1 MAASHKVIKRN
12 GEMKDFCIDRIINAI
27 SKAMINSKEGSL
39 SLASDVA
46 NDVYE
51 KLTSDYFA
59 NKENPTVEKI
69 QDLAEDELMS
79 KGFKQTAKHYIT
91 YRNMRTSIRKERNN
105 SPKKNLPQEDED
117 KAYFASAYNRLVYKR
132 TYAKWLNGR
141 RETWEETINRYF
153 DFMYGKCSEIIS
165 ERVFDTC
172 KSFVLDQKVMPSM
185 RLLQFSGEAAENN
198 NICAYN
204 CSFIA
209 PTCIKDFG
217 EIIYILMCGV
227 GVGFSVQKSSV
238 DELGMVRKQKGKIFP
253 PFVIPDSKEGWAEA
267 LIHGMTKWYEGFDVT
282 FDYSELRPF
291 GARLKTMG
299 GKSSGPDPLR
309 DLLDFTR
316 SRILKSSGEAPKKR
330 NSKMLPDGPDWTF
343 ELLERYHKEIKRVA
357 QHYRLDTYPNQIE
370 VITSEQMMDAYSSI
384 GMPINYN
391 HWSFGKK
398 FIQTEQNYK
407 HGQMGLAYEIVIN
420 SNPCI
425 AYLMEEN
432 TVTMQALVIAH
443 ACYGHN
449 SFFKGNYLFQTWTD
463 ASSIIDYLL
472 FAKKYLAECEER
484 YGVQEVEKLL
494 DSCHALM
501 NFGVDRYKRPEKISI
516 TEEKARQ
523 EEREAYLQSQVNEL
537 WRTVPRAKTKEEDL
551 KERFPSEPQENLLYF
566 FEKHAPLLEPWQRE
580 VVRIVRK
587 ISQYFYPQ
595 KQTQVMNEGWATF
608 WHYTILNHLY
618 DEGLVSEKFIL
629 EFLHSHTSVVAQPP
643 YNSPYFNGINPYAL
657 GFAMFRDIKRIC
669 EEPTDEDKEWFP
681 DLAGTD
687 WLDAVHFAMHNFKDE
702 SFISQYLSPKLMR
715 DFKLFA
721 INDDDHK
728 NFIEVAAIHD
738 EMGYKRIRETLAAQY
753 NLSNLEPNIQVFNV
767 DVRGDR
773 SLTLQYVPHNR
784 IPLDD
789 SYEEVLKH
797 VYRLWGFDVILQE
810 VKDTGHREVLAT
822 CPKRN
827 QYDTNI

>member
-1 MAASHKVIKRN
+1 MNTATN
-12 GEMKDFCIDRIINAI
+12 N
-27 SKAMINSKEGSL
+27 L
-39 SLASDVA
+39 SREA
-46 NDVYE
+46 
-51 KLTSDYFA
+51 A
-59 NKENPTVEKI
+59 NK
-69 QDLAEDELMS
+69 
-79 KGFKQTAKHYIT
+79 
-91 YRNMRTSIRKERNN
+91 
-105 SPKKNLPQEDED
+105 
-117 KAYFASAYNRLVYKR
+117 
-132 TYAKWLNGR
+132 R
-141 RETWEETINRYF
+141 RDN
-153 DFMYGKCSEIIS
+153 
-165 ERVFDTC
+165 
-172 KSFVLDQKVMPSM
+172 
-185 RLLQFSGEAAENN
+185 
-198 NICAYN
+198 
-204 CSFIA
+204 
-209 PTCIKDFG
+209 
-217 EIIYILMCGV
+217 
-227 GVGFSVQKSSV
+227 
-238 DELGMVRKQKGKIFP
+238 
-253 PFVIPDSKEGWAEA
+253 
-267 LIHGMTKWYEGFDVT
+267 
-282 FDYSELRPF
+282 
-291 GARLKTMG
+291 
-299 GKSSGPDPLR
+299 
-309 DLLDFTR
+309 
-316 SRILKSSGEAPKKR
+316 
-330 NSKMLPDGPDWTF
+330 MLPDGPDWTF
-343 ELLERYHKEIKRVA
+343 ALLERYHKEIKRVA
-357 QHYRLDTYPNQIE
+357 EFYRLDTYPNQIE

-432 TVTMQALVIAH
+432 TITMQALVIAH

-472 FAKKYLAECEER
+472 FAKKYIAECEER
-484 YGVQEVEKLL
+484 YGVKEVEQLL

-516 TEEKARQ
+516 NEEKARQ
-523 EEREAYLQSQVNEL
+523 EEREAYLQSQVNDL
-537 WRTVPRAKTKEEDL
+537 WRTVPQAKTKDEDI
-551 KERFPSEPQENLLYF
+551 KVRFPTEPQENLLYF

-580 VVRIVRK
+580 IVRIVRK
-587 ISQYFYPQ
+587 VSQYFYPQ

-618 DEGLVSEKFIL
+618 DEGTVSEKFIL

-681 DLAGTD
+681 DLAGSD
-687 WLDAVHFAMHNFKDE
+687 WLDALHFAMHNFKDE

-721 INDDDHK
+721 INDDDRK
-728 NFIEVAAIHD
+728 NYIEVAAIHD

-753 NLSNLEPNIQVFNV
+753 NLANLEPNIQVFNV

-784 IPLDD
+784 IPLAK

-797 VYRLWGFDVILQE
+797 VYRLWGFDVILE
-810 VKDTGHREVLAT
+810 EIKDTGHREILST

-827 QYDTNI
+827 QYETNI